1 MSEDIK
7 QINVKEIENLLNDL
21 FETNIQWSKL
31 SIEELNQLI
40 DLFTNNEKLMNFIKK
55 LIKVIPSD
63 KVSEIVREFP
73 SDLLGEVCIDWVADK
88 LAGAG
93 KVIELV
99 SAIVPEVKKV
109 REATQQIANRIVVL
123 AKILEK
129 MKQKK

>member
-1 MSEDIK
+1 MSENK

>member
-1 MSEDIK
+1 MSEDK

>member
-1 MSEDIK
+1 MSEDK

-93 KVIELV
+93 KVIELI